1 LNPAEFKVWRALSW
15 PNRISLLRL
24 LLVAP
29 FVVLLMN
36 QQQYDAARYAAAGI
50 FVFMALSDALDGMLA
65 RRLNAKTRLGAI
77 LDPLA
82 DKTLVICAT
91 ILLSLPDSSVR
102 GARLPSWVVVCVVGK
117 DLWVTIGFVVIYL
130 VTDRLR
136 TQPTVE
142 GKAATFGQ
150 LIMVGFVLIAPELNR
165 LGGDAGTWAANIM
178 SWCVAALCVLAVMSY
193 TRRGLGF
200 ITAEQKPLDDNG
212 VGNGNGNASD

>member
-1 LNPAEFKVWRALSW
+1 MDPGKFKVWRALSW

-36 QQQYDAARYAAAGI
+36 QQQSDAARYAAVGI
-50 FVFMALSDALDGMLA
+50 FVFMAVSDALDGMLA
-65 RRLNAKTRLGAI
+65 RRLDAKTRLGAI

-91 ILLSLPDSSVR
+91 IMLSLPGSSVR
-102 GARLPSWVVVCVVGK
+102 GALLPAWVVVCVVGK
-117 DLWVTIGFVVIYL
+117 DLWVIIGFVVIYL
-130 VTDRLR
+130 VTDRFR
-136 TQPTVE
+136 TQPTLE

-165 LGGDAGTWAANIM
+165 LGGDVGTWTTNIL

-193 TRRGLGF
+193 TRLGLAF
-200 ITAEQKPLDDNG
+200 ITAEQKPLDEAAQ
-212 VGNGNGNASD
+212 GNGNRNASD